1 MVAGKRSVLVVA
13 SQHSLQ
19 TPCLFSIASGHFITK
34 PPFFSGPPLPQR
46 GPQLELPSLR
56 LCGHKGDGERQSG
69 GSRKSTPLFLPSSA
83 STPTG
88 STRGG
93 HPSPRGPVPC
103 RLIEDPSSQLSSLL
117 SFPLSHMFYFLRS
130 LQMRPEVIFHEKNL
144 LTPERSVLTLSCP
157 CSPHST
163 VATQELTFHT

>member
-1 MVAGKRSVLVVA
+1 MRSVLVAA

-34 PPFFSGPPLPQR
+34 PPFFSGPSLPQT

-56 LCGHKGDGERQSG
+56 LRCHKGDGERQRGGG
-69 GSRKSTPLFLPSSA
+69 GSRKSPPLFLPSSA
-83 STPTG
+83 PTPTG

-144 LTPERSVLTLSCP
+144 LTPERSVLTLPCP

-163 VATQELTFHT
+163 VATQDLTFHT